1 MQASIVD
8 ECGQVR
14 EGTCHV
20 LAEEEDDIE
29 GEKCKL
35 ADAAVATP
43 HPFGEGKRMPHVE
56 REVCPGR

>member
-1 MQASIVD
+1 
-8 ECGQVR
+8 
-14 EGTCHV
+14 V

-29 GEKCKL
+29 GEKGKL
-35 ADAAVATP
+35 TEAAVATP

>member
-1 MQASIVD
+1 
-8 ECGQVR
+8 
-14 EGTCHV
+14 V

-35 ADAAVATP
+35 AEAAVATP